1 LELEAL
7 YRSAQA
13 HERISGEAHLYF
25 ARSAAGKTPEVQPI
39 GSKDMRGVH
48 NQYVRWPATR
58 ETLKGRVIPKES
70 GLVR

>member
-13 HERISGEAHLYF
+13 HERISGEALLFF

-48 NQYVRWPATR
+48 NQYVRWPVT
-58 ETLKGRVIPKES
+58 
-70 GLVR
+70 